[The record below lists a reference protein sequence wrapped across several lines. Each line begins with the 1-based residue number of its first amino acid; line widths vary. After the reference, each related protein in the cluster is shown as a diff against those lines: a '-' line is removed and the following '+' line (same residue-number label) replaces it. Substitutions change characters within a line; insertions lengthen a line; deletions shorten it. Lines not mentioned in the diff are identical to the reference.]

1 MKCSGDGN
9 FNSLTVGKI
18 YKVVNYNPPK
28 WDSILFEESVD
39 IINDKN
45 ELINLYIIY
54 AHNPCND
61 NDVLGLYEKFK
72 KIGVC
77 RWFEDATAEIRNNKI
92 DEILND

>member
-1 MKCSGDGN
+1 MKWIKCIYNGSGDGN

-45 ELINLYIIY
+45 ELINLYIID
-54 AHNPCND
+54 AH
-61 NDVLGLYEKFK
+61 
-72 KIGVC
+72 C